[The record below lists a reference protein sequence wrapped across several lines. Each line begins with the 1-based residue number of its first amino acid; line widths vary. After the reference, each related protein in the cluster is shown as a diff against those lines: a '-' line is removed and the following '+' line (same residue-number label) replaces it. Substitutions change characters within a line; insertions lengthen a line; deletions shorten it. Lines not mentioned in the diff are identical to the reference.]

1 MVVAAFDGCDPSSK
15 MVNCWDG
22 GGQVW
27 EEYDWNAPSKKF
39 MQRRGGAGSTGLPYA
54 FCRAVGASS

>member
-1 MVVAAFDGCDPSSK
+1 MVVTELFDSK
-15 MVNCWDG
+15 LRDCWGGHG

-27 EEYDWNAPSKKF
+27 EEYDWNAPSKTF
-39 MQRRGGAGSTGLPYA
+39 MERRDGAGSTGLPYA